1 MALWVKQ
8 NPTAGCC
15 GNNWPAKNE
24 GRGLEGRG
32 CQDSDSIISLTFLCL
47 FTLLSGCFLGNPVQ
61 LRQTE
66 SGRTIEIETHD
77 TLKIVLEGNPTTG
90 YLWKTEPWDTSIIEQ
105 TGEPVYKPKS
115 NAIGSG
121 GEYTFHFKALSP
133 GQTVLRFIYLR
144 SFERDVPPL
153 KSFEVKVVVS

>member
-47 FTLLSGCFLGNPVQ
+47 FTLLSGCFLGNEPP
-61 LRQTE
+61 R
-66 SGRTIEIETHD
+66 R
-77 TLKIVLEGNPTTG
+77 KRTG
-90 YLWKTEPWDTSIIEQ
+90 YLSKE
-105 TGEPVYKPKS
+105 VFVL
-115 NAIGSG
+115 NAASD
-121 GEYTFHFKALSP
+121 GEYNPIRIQDK
-133 GQTVLRFIYLR
+133 GIRFTLV
-144 SFERDVPPL
+144 ETL
-153 KSFEVKVVVS
+153 T